1 MSESLNSNPP
11 AFVVVKVDEPLPWSE
26 QEIFYPILPL
36 EEPHTYGTLQR
47 AAELLASLIEDFG
60 YTAQNTRIYRLIP
73 VADEDAL
80 PIIQNALATLQQDDE

>member
-1 MSESLNSNPP
+1 MSELLNSNSP

-26 QEIFYPILPL
+26 QDIFYPILPV

-47 AAELLASLIEDFG
+47 AAELVASLIEDFG
-60 YTAQNTRIYRLIP
+60 YTTQNTRIYRLVP

-80 PIIQNALATLQQDDE
+80 PIIQNALAASQQDSE

>member
-1 MSESLNSNPP
+1 MSKSLNSNSP

-26 QEIFYPILPL
+26 QEIFYPILPI

-47 AAELLASLIEDFG
+47 AAELVASLIEDFG
-60 YTAQNTRIYRLIP
+60 YTTQNTRIYRLVP

-80 PIIQNALATLQQDDE
+80 PIIQNALAASQQGGE

>member
-1 MSESLNSNPP
+1 MSESLNSNSP

-26 QEIFYPILPL
+26 QEIFYPILPI

>member
-1 MSESLNSNPP
+1 MSESLNSNSP